1 MRIALSQMLSTASP
15 EENLAVIEA
24 QARDAAAAGAEVAV
38 FPEAAMA
45 RFGVPLGPV
54 AEPLDGPWARRV
66 RETARATGLLLVA
79 GMFTPAGDGRVT
91 NTLLITGRGIDTRYD
106 KLHLFDA
113 FGFTESATVAPGGR
127 LVTADLDGVR
137 IGFATCYDI
146 RFPALFQ
153 ALAEDGARL
162 VVVPASWGA
171 GPGKREQW
179 EVLVRARALDSTCW
193 IAACGQADPLSAG
206 GTPSGGAPTGI
217 GHSMVASPLGEVH
230 AALGPEPG
238 LLVTDIDPGGPVD
251 RARTTVPVLANRRRD
266 LPGPG

>member
-1 MRIALSQMLSTASP
+1 MRIALSQMLSSAVP
-15 EENLAVIEA
+15 EENLAVIET
-24 QARDAAAAGAEVAV
+24 QARAAAAAGAELAV

-45 RFGVPLGPV
+45 RFGIPLAPV

-66 RETARATGLLLVA
+66 REVAEDTGLLLVA

-91 NTLLITGRGIDTRYD
+91 NTLLITGRGIDTHYD

-113 FGFTESATVAPGGR
+113 FGFTESATVAPGDR
-127 LVTADLDGVR
+127 LVTAEPAGVP

-146 RFPALFQ
+146 RFPGLFQ
-153 ALAEDGARL
+153 ALAERGARL
-162 VVVPASWGA
+162 IVVPASWGA

-193 IAACGQADPLSAG
+193 IAACGQADPAAAG
-206 GTPSGGAPTGI
+206 RAPAGRAPAGI
-217 GHSMVASPLGEVH
+217 GHSLVVSPLGEVR

-238 LLVTDIDPGGPVD
+238 LLVADLDPAAEVD
-251 RARTTVPVLANRRRD
+251 RARAAVPVLANRRRG
-266 LPGPG
+266 LAGPG